1 MHKFCYNNLAIKEV
15 IMKKSKHIA
24 MALAAVATAVTMSGC
39 MAPELKKPDG
49 GDYEIDGI
57 LPDDII
63 NNPSDGIVVPDVP
76 REPDEETPSA
86 PETPEKPTV
95 PVVKP
100 TVKTVTYI
108 GVNTA
113 GVNIRSGAGTGY
125 SVRGTAE
132 KSTLY
137 ALNGQT
143 DGWYKTGYKN
153 KTAYIS
159 SKYCESIAMT
169 ASEDE
174 RIEAVIAEGTK
185 LLGTAYVFGA
195 IRYHDGAGHFYKN
208 FTTNEFDCSSLM
220 QYIFYMGAN
229 INLQVNTRTQIY
241 QGKTVTKSQLKRG
254 DLMFF
259 TNDSRK
265 DKVGVERVGHVALYL
280 GGNWILHTASDYAKI
295 EQISAKRWSYFIQ
308 GQRVF
313 N

>member
-1 MHKFCYNNLAIKEV
+1 
-15 IMKKSKHIA
+15 MKKSKHIA

-137 ALNGQT
+137 ALNGQN

-174 RIEAVIAEGTK
+174 RIEANTK
-185 LLGTAYVFGA
+185 ENCWLMNNTIVKNS
-195 IRYHDGAGHFYKN
+195 IKRYNNK
-208 FTTNEFDCSSLM
+208 
-220 QYIFYMGAN
+220 
-229 INLQVNTRTQIY
+229 
-241 QGKTVTKSQLKRG
+241 
-254 DLMFF
+254 
-259 TNDSRK
+259 
-265 DKVGVERVGHVALYL
+265 KVE
-280 GGNWILHTASDYAKI
+280 S
-295 EQISAKRWSYFIQ
+295 
-308 GQRVF
+308 
-313 N
+313 